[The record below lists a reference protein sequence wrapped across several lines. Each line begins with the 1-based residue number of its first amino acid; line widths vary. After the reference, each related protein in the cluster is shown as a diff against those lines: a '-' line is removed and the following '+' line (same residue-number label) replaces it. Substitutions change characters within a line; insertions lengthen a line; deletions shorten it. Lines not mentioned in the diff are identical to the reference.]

1 MFISLDYSAGRR
13 SVVLLLV
20 TGLRPTKNSFCGQR
34 NEALKLNKLNLYIL
48 SGIAWHTIPAKIL
61 KYRDIDVYQNLKK
74 G

>member
-1 MFISLDYSAGRR
+1 MLRNNLIDF
-13 SVVLLLV
+13 LLC
-20 TGLRPTKNSFCGQR
+20 SQR

-61 KYRDIDVYQNLKK
+61 KYRDIDVYQNLKQ